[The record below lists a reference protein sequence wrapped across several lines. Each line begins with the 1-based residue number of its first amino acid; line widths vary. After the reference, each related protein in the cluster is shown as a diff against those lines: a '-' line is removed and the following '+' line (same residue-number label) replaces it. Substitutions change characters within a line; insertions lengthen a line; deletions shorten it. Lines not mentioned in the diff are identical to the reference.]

1 MVKSLKESSL
11 LIKRLSKTIDNEVK
25 EQKEGLLSMLLGK
38 LSASLLI
45 NLLTGIWV
53 KAKKHGQ
60 GVIRA
65 GEGKIRAGQDF

>member
-1 MVKSLKESSL
+1 
-11 LIKRLSKTIDNEVK
+11 
-25 EQKEGLLSMLLGK
+25 MLLGK
-38 LSASLLI
+38 LSASLLT
-45 NLLTGIWV
+45 NLLTAIWV